1 MLLDDIDKK
10 LLAIMQE
17 DASLSVAQ
25 LAERVGLT
33 TTPCWRRL
41 QRLER
46 EGYIRARV
54 ALLDPQ
60 KLGLGLS
67 VFVLIRTAHH
77 TADWLEQFSRTVSA
91 FPEVVEVNRLA
102 GEYDYLLRVVTR
114 DIASYDRFYKRL
126 IEAVDLSDV
135 TSSFSMEE
143 IKYATAL
150 PLDEH

>member
-1 MLLDDIDKK
+1 MLIDDIDKK
-10 LLAIMQE
+10 LLALMQE

-33 TTPCWRRL
+33 TTPCWRRV

-54 ALLDPQ
+54 ALLDPE

-67 VFVLIRTAHH
+67 VFVLIRTDRH
-77 TADWLEQFSRTVSA
+77 TPEWLERFSRAVSA

-102 GEYDYLLRVVTR
+102 GEYDYLLRVVTH
-114 DIASYDRFYKRL
+114 DIASYDRFYRKL

-143 IKYATAL
+143 IKYSTAL
-150 PLDEH
+150 PLERP

>member
-1 MLLDDIDKK
+1 
-10 LLAIMQE
+10 MQE

-33 TTPCWRRL
+33 TTPCWRRV

-67 VFVLIRTAHH
+67 VFVLIRTDRH
-77 TADWLEQFSRTVSA
+77 TPEWLERFSRAVSA

-102 GEYDYLLRVVTR
+102 GEYDYLLRVVTQ
-114 DIASYDRFYKRL
+114 DIASYDRFYRKL

-143 IKYATAL
+143 IKYSTAL
-150 PLDEH
+150 PIERS

>member
-1 MLLDDIDKK
+1 
-10 LLAIMQE
+10 MQE